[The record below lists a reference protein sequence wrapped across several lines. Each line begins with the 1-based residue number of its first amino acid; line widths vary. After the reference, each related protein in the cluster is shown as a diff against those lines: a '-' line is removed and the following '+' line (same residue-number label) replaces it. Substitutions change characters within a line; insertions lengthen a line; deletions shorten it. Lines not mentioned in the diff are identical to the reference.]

1 MRRQFYFW
9 IKRKTGTGTG
19 LWLIEFELL
28 LKDFQSGIRK
38 VSKRGKRFHRIVSK
52 HEMTIIIL
60 DLKMTGISTGLWLIE
75 FEL

>member
-1 MRRQFYFW
+1 M
-9 IKRKTGTGTG
+9 
-19 LWLIEFELL
+19 
-28 LKDFQSGIRK
+28 
-38 VSKRGKRFHRIVSK
+38 SKRGKRFHRIVSK